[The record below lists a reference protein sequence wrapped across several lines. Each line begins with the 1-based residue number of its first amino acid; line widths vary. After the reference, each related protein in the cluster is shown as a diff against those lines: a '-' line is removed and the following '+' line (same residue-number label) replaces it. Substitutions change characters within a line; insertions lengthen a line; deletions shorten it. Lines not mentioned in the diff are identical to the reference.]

1 MQIGVKKG
9 YYLPLMG
16 ALAGVANGLLGAGGG
31 IIVVYALSLTLG
43 EALGD
48 TREVFANA
56 LCVMLPI
63 SAVSCIGYAFMGELS
78 AEGVGVF
85 IIPAI
90 LGGLCG
96 GLLLGRIKTIL
107 LKRLF
112 AVIVIYSGIMLIM
125 K

>member
-1 MQIGVKKG
+1 
-9 YYLPLMG
+9 
-16 ALAGVANGLLGAGGG
+16 
-31 IIVVYALSLTLG
+31 
-43 EALGD
+43 
-48 TREVFANA
+48 
-56 LCVMLPI
+56 
-63 SAVSCIGYAFMGELS
+63 MGELS